1 MPASSFAQLIISK
14 LAAAI
19 GNDGSGFSAST
30 PMSANQAVADAIT
43 EYIKSNTQIMSSY
56 TGMIPS
62 VPSPVPD
69 PIVADVHTVD
79 GMCAPITPPPPSGEP
94 SKALLLWL
102 TSLETNIKTGFFLMP
117 GTAGVTFASPVFPF
131 ATGML
136 LNGLSQAT
144 VDGLKNEMQ
153 GAIKGNESSP
163 QQAVWEVLA
172 QKILDMIVA
181 CPVGGGPAINSSSGS
196 TGVGAITS
204 NVIV

>member
-62 VPSPVPD
+62 APSPVPD

-79 GMCAPITPPPPSGEP
+79 GMCAPPTGTTFD
-94 SKALLLWL
+94 AWW
-102 TSLETNIKTGFFLMP
+102 TSLGINIQTGFVLMP
-117 GTAGVTFASPVFPF
+117 GTAGVTYASPVMPF
-131 ATGML
+131 ALGQL
-136 LNGLSQAT
+136 QPASAVQNS
-144 VDGLKNEMQ
+144 
-153 GAIKGNESSP
+153 IKSVAESNKDNP
-163 QQAVWEVLA
+163 QQPVWEVIA
-172 QKILDMIVA
+172 QEILNMINNFFG
-181 CPVGGGPAINSSSGS
+181 GGGPAINSSSGS
-196 TGVGAITS
+196 TGAGTITG